1 MDRKELV
8 ERRKHRRFPVKDLTF
23 AVPRK
28 NSDRIGKVVDI
39 GMGGLAFH
47 YSGAGEWSDKSLEL
61 DIFRADSD
69 FYLTSVGCRLISD
82 REISGDFP
90 DNTAMRRSC
99 VEFNDLAKDKI
110 SQLEE
115 LIHCYAAG

>member
-47 YSGAGEWSDKSLEL
+47 YSGAGEWSDKSLESFTISPAG
-61 DIFRADSD
+61 DVVVFKARAGELPVISLKQKHPIGHLHTESD
-69 FYLTSVGCRLISD
+69 VLGMAWR
-82 REISGDFP
+82 
-90 DNTAMRRSC
+90 
-99 VEFNDLAKDKI
+99 KDGR
-110 SQLEE
+110 E
-115 LIHCYAAG
+115 LITVGSTWVR

>member
-1 MDRKELV
+1 MERKELV
-8 ERRKHRRFPVKDLTF
+8 ERRRHRRFPVKDLTF

-69 FYLTSVGCRLISD
+69 FYLTNVECKLISD
-82 REISGDFP
+82 RDISNDFP
-90 DNTAMRRSC
+90 DNTMMRRSC
-99 VEFNDLAKDKI
+99 VEFNGLAKDKR
-110 SQLEE
+110 SRLEE
-115 LIHCYAAG
+115 FIHSYAAC